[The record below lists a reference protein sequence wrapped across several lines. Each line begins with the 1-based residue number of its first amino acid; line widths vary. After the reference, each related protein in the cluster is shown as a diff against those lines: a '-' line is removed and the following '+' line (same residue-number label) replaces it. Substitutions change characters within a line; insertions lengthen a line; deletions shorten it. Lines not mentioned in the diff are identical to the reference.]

1 VRTAEWKWI
10 RYPHGDGSPDRFA
23 PELYHLTDDP
33 LEQHNLAD
41 DPRFARQRRRLEREL
56 ERLSRRAGPDRIPV
70 YEGIVN
76 VLPKY

>member
-1 VRTAEWKWI
+1 MNS
-10 RYPHGDGSPDRFA
+10 H
-23 PELYHLTDDP
+23 
-33 LEQHNLAD
+33 AD

-56 ERLSRRAGPDRIPV
+56 ERLSRQAGPDRIPV